1 MPLCDAEREIAKV
14 VVHRFLTGKESTSKR
29 LLVTRFRSPRALQRL
44 VDLAILK
51 RVGQTGEDFLPRPL
65 AFHYSGDPEHERF
78 ARISVT
84 VVLHVLQ
91 NLFDAHLDKT
101 EFSAVD
107 VEAQAWKMYDVVDSD
122 SLKLGLYLVAEF
134 GVLCGYSPSPSQT
147 ELQSVRIADGI
158 VEIVDFD
165 KAWDDYIAR
174 ASVYVERGPE
184 EEPDEDVE
192 SETTSEGFI
201 SVQASDLGWPPSG
214 RFRCSRRS
222 SSSPLD
228 MIWQPI
234 KSPSWRSGLTRTSL
248 PSGSD
253 FTSISTASLR
263 ASSFCRAAS
272 QSEMGSSFALC
283 LSVSFPSILAIQ

>member
-1 MPLCDAEREIAKV
+1 M
-14 VVHRFLTGKESTSKR
+14 
-29 LLVTRFRSPRALQRL
+29 
-44 VDLAILK
+44 
-51 RVGQTGEDFLPRPL
+51 
-65 AFHYSGDPEHERF
+65 
-78 ARISVT
+78 T

-122 SLKLGLYLVAEF
+122 SLKLGHYLVAEF

-165 KAWDDYIAR
+165 KAWAPVAS

-201 SVQASDLGWPPSG
+201 FVQASDLGWPPSG

-272 QSEMGSSFALC
+272 QSEMGFLLLC
-283 LSVSFPSILAIQ
+283 ACRSPSPRFWPSNSEPSRS